1 MDTSLGK
8 ICKFSKFAKLF
19 KFFNA
24 LGQLLQLW
32 LNTLSLCFGK
42 RHCRL
47 CLSEL
52 SLAETFLC
60 RQCGQ
65 ALQEP
70 GSFVET
76 LPGDTVLCLSRFTYH
91 DRVRL
96 AVQAFKYGR
105 RCELIQPLAA
115 ALSELLKQAIDTGN
129 LDPKE
134 LVITPVPLHKDKLK
148 ERGFNQSAL
157 LASLLAKRL
166 GLNYKNLLTRRRATQ
181 AQYGLTKAARFAN
194 VAEAFSAKKS
204 PAIRDKTVILIDDV
218 VTSGATALSCSKCLM
233 AAGAKRVIVLAL
245 CRARLRQSET
255 LEPLGRAPL
264 QPAATLHP

>member
-1 MDTSLGK
+1 MDTSPGK
-8 ICKFSKFAKLF
+8 FCKFSRFAKLCKLF
-19 KFFNA
+19 KA

-60 RQCGQ
+60 KQCGQ

-70 GSFVET
+70 GGFVET

-105 RCELIQPLAA
+105 RCELTDPLAA
-115 ALSELLKQAIDTGN
+115 ALSELLKQAIDTEN
-129 LDPKE
+129 LDPRE
-134 LVITPVPLHKDKLK
+134 LVITPVPLHKNKLK

-166 GLNYKNLLTRRRATQ
+166 GLNYKNLLSRRRATL
-181 AQYGLTKAARFAN
+181 AQYGLTKAERFAN
-194 VAEAFSAKKS
+194 VAEAFSVKKS
-204 PAIRDKTVILIDDV
+204 PAIRGKTVILIDDV
-218 VTSGATALSCSKCLM
+218 VTSGATALSCGKCLT
-233 AAGAKRVIVLAL
+233 AAGAKRIIVLAL

-264 QPAATLHP
+264 QPAATLRP

>member
-1 MDTSLGK
+1 MDISLGK
-8 ICKFSKFAKLF
+8 VCKFSRLS
-19 KFFNA
+19 KFFKTF
-24 LGQLLQLW
+24 GQLLQLW

-47 CLSEL
+47 CLNEL
-52 SLAETFLC
+52 TLTETFLC
-60 RQCGQ
+60 RQCSQ

-76 LPGDTVLCLSRFTYH
+76 LPGDTLLCLSRYTFH

-96 AVQAFKYGR
+96 AVQALKYGR
-105 RCELIQPLAA
+105 RCELTDPLAA
-115 ALSELLKQAIDTGN
+115 ALSELLEQAIDTEN

-166 GLNYKNLLTRRRATQ
+166 GLNYKNLLTRRKATQ
-181 AQYGLTKAARFAN
+181 AQYGLTKAERFEN
-194 VAEAFSAKKS
+194 EGQAFSAKNG
-204 PAIRDKTVILIDDV
+204 PTVQDKTVILVDDV
-218 VTSGATALSCSKCLM
+218 VTSGATALSCGKCLM

-264 QPAATLHP
+264 PPAAILRP

>member
-8 ICKFSKFAKLF
+8 FCKFSRFARFAKPY
-19 KFFNA
+19 KFFKA
-24 LGQLLQLW
+24 LGRLLQVW
-32 LNTLSLCFGK
+32 LNTLSLCFGM

-52 SLAETFLC
+52 LLSETFLC

-76 LPGDTVLCLSRFTYH
+76 LQGDTVLCLSRFTYH

-96 AVQAFKYGR
+96 AVQALKYGR
-105 RCELIQPLAA
+105 RCELTDPLAA
-115 ALSELLKQAIDTGN
+115 ALSELLKQAIDTEN

-157 LASLLAKRL
+157 LASLLAKKL
-166 GLNYKNLLTRRRATQ
+166 GLNYKNLLSRRRATQ
-181 AQYGLTKAARFAN
+181 AQYGLTKAERFAN
-194 VAEAFSAKKS
+194 VADAFSAKK
-204 PAIRDKTVILIDDV
+204 I
-218 VTSGATALSCSKCLM
+218 
-233 AAGAKRVIVLAL
+233 AG
-245 CRARLRQSET
+245 RQRQNS
-255 LEPLGRAPL
+255 
-264 QPAATLHP
+264 HPH